1 MGILLGLIYLD
12 STRFLIAFLAGVVP
26 ALFWLWFWLREDKA
40 RPEPKVLIAS
50 AFFAGMLIVPL
61 VLPLQEYAQKR
72 FVGDNLIFVWVIIE
86 EVLKYSAALI
96 VVLWNKAVDEPIDAI
111 IYMITIA
118 LGFSALENALFI
130 YNPLTTGDYTNSFL
144 TGNFRFL
151 GATLLHV
158 LASGTV
164 GVSMALVY
172 YKHSVIKVL
181 TATFGL
187 FIAVI
192 LHALFNFFI
201 MDASGE
207 TVLGVFMFVWMGI
220 IVLFLI
226 FEKVKLIEKRHR
238 RIL

>member
-1 MGILLGLIYLD
+1 
-12 STRFLIAFLAGVVP
+12 
-26 ALFWLWFWLREDKA
+26 
-40 RPEPKVLIAS
+40 
-50 AFFAGMLIVPL
+50 MLIVPL
-61 VLPLQEYAQKR
+61 VLPLQEFAMER

-86 EVLKYSAALI
+86 EICKYSAALI

-118 LGFSALENALFI
+118 LGFSALENAFFI
-130 YNPLTTGDYTNSFL
+130 FNPLHAGDYMNSFL

-164 GVSMALVY
+164 GVSMALSY
-172 YKHSVIKVL
+172 YARSSIKV
-181 TATFGL
+181 TVATLGL
-187 FIAVI
+187 FVAII

-226 FEKVKLIEKRHR
+226 FEKIKLLEKNHQQT
-238 RIL
+238 L